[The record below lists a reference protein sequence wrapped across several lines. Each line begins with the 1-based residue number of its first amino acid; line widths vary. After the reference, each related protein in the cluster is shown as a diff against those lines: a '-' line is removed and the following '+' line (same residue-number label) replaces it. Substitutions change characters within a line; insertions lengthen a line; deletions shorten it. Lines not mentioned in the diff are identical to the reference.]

1 MKRQTK
7 IVRHSGIAP
16 KIIAYLLTGL
26 LPVTTV
32 PEIGLALPH
41 GGIVSKGS
49 ATLRYAPGKLQI
61 NQTTNTAS
69 YNWSSY
75 NVKAGQTV
83 LYSVPWASSTSLN
96 FIGGMTPSRILGT
109 VKSNGILYFMNP
121 NGLIFGSG
129 SVVNAAGVMAYGA
142 SQPWGTPTGSVTNAG
157 SLSVLNGGTI
167 GLIGTNVTNLGSI
180 KAPGGN
186 VLLASGSTVE
196 PIAPATGSS
205 SLSVVTTG
213 SGMIDDSGI
222 ISAKTIASQPGHI
235 VLKSG
240 SQAGT
245 IVLSSTGVLDASAPN
260 GGNGGTIETS
270 GHRVNVADGALVT
283 TAASEGMS
291 GTWILDP
298 ASFYIGMNTGTA
310 NGTKGNVLN
319 YEDISGST
327 LGALLG
333 NGNIVIDSTSG
344 AKGTQGNIYVN
355 DPIVWN
361 NADSLT
367 LNAVKNIEI
376 NSSITNSVSGYSN
389 TQTMIAPGWSISYPN
404 SSLLVLRADDMDIG
418 GTANNTSG
426 GGAPSGTGTVSI
438 NSGGS
443 LNVNGPISIFYN
455 PTNYTIHTSY
465 TNAGTGIPT
474 AYMLISSNS
483 DLYYIDQNQTSQILP
498 NNYALNTN
506 LTLPTYGNSGNS
518 TADNSQIT
526 VSSTTNGF
534 SSPSISTYSNWVR
547 LGGFQ
552 SGGFNGNFDGLNHSI
567 SNLVIYDSSHISSGF
582 FGYAINGV
590 IENLGI
596 NSGNIYASNT
606 SVNYYHGGYGGF
618 TGISGSNSILIDDFS
633 KVSVTGSGFAGGF
646 VGQLCPTAKCGGT
659 QPGVVFDSH
668 STGSVS
674 DTGGLSYA
682 NSGGFVG
689 NNEGAIFSSYE
700 TGSMSGQ
707 STVGGFV
714 GIQSGSGYP
723 SLIDDSYATGNVSGN
738 TFVGGFAGYD
748 RGGSTILNSYS
759 TGTVTGS
766 GYVGGFIGANNTFGG
781 FGSTIITNSYWNTT
795 TSGRSA
801 SAAGT
806 GLNSSQFKLTSG
818 YSNWG
823 FNAWGTNFWQ
833 SSSQTNPWFMTSNG
847 PALIPDMLVE
857 SVIGKGGSSVYSGLQ
872 ITPGFTASITLG
884 ATPVTS
890 GISSSSLGPNVGTY
904 LNTPVLSSFPS
915 PTAQSGIGDYSTS
928 SGIYSI
934 TPYTLTAT
942 AHTASMTYGD
952 SVPALSGSLSS
963 SAPDLTVS
971 SWNTTATSSSNVGGY
986 AINPTFSYAGGAV
999 AGDYSVTQAGGNTTA
1014 LKVTQANLSATGS
1027 QVYNGST
1034 SFAGSG
1040 LTVTGV
1046 NGQTFAASGS
1056 GTLGSSGNIQ
1066 SNQSLSSVSGLS
1078 LTGNGGALTSNYNP
1092 LTTGQTSVS
1101 VTPLSVTATAN
1112 TASMTYGGSV
1122 PALSGTLTS
1131 APNLSATWATPA
1143 TSSSD
1148 VGGYAINPTFSYS
1161 SGAISGDYAVTLP
1174 SANNTALSINPAL
1187 LSFSSSSGVTK
1198 TYDGTTAATL
1208 TTSNTTATLS
1218 GFVNGQG
1225 ATFTGVSGSYSQANA
1240 GSNLTVTA
1248 TANTGDFSSSG
1259 TGFSWGNYSLPS
1271 LAISG
1276 VGSITPLS
1284 VTATANTASMTYGGS
1299 VPALSGSLSS
1309 SAPNLA
1315 VSSWG
1320 TTATSSSN
1328 VGSDAITPIFSYSN
1342 GAGPGDYAITLPSA
1356 NNTALDISKATVDLT
1371 GPTLSTSYGTIPA
1384 LKGTISSPT
1393 LSNTALASLIL
1404 TTWGTMANSTSP
1416 AGQYA
1421 TYHGPVSYLNGSTSN
1436 DFNIVSIP
1444 GTLTINPSTL
1454 NPNLTNGPSTI
1465 SPIVPVMQTIQTVP
1479 FVPFGSLLNANEPF
1493 SLSENFMEL
1502 INPGTMSQ
1510 NRTQTPFNPLTL
1522 SESRTSSVIVLSPTL
1537 FVEDIDITTNP

>member
-7 IVRHSGIAP
+7 SVRHFEVAH
-16 KIIAYLLTGL
+16 KIIAYLLVGF
-26 LPVTTV
+26 LPVMPV
-32 PEIGLALPH
+32 PDIALALPH
-41 GGIVSKGS
+41 GGLVSKGS
-49 ATLRYAPGKLQI
+49 ATLRYLPGNLQI

-69 YNWSSY
+69 YNWASY
-75 NVKAGQTV
+75 NVKGGQTV
-83 LYSVPWASSTSLN
+83 LYSVPRSSSVSLN
-96 FIGGMTPSRILGT
+96 FIGGMTPSLIQGT
-109 VKSNGILYFMNP
+109 IKSNGILYFMNP

-142 SQPWGTPTGSVTNAG
+142 SQPWGSPTGSVTNAG
-157 SLSVLNGGTI
+157 NISVLNGGTVA
-167 GLIGTNVTNLGSI
+167 LVGTSVINSGTI
-180 KAPGGN
+180 TAPGGN
-186 VLLASGSTVE
+186 VILSAGSTVT
-196 PIAPATGSS
+196 PITATGSS
-205 SLSVVTTG
+205 SVSVSVATAG
-213 SGMIDDSGI
+213 SGTIDDSGI
-222 ISAKTIASQPGHI
+222 ISAETVANHPGHI

-240 SQAGT
+240 SQEGT
-245 IVLSSTGVLDASAPN
+245 TVLSSTAVLDASAPN
-260 GGNGGTIETS
+260 GGNGGIIETS
-270 GHRVNVADGALVT
+270 GHRVNIADGVLVT
-283 TAASEGMS
+283 TAASKGMS

-298 ASFYIGMNTGTA
+298 ASFYIGMNIGTA

-333 NGNIVIDSTSG
+333 NGNIIIDSTSG

-367 LNAVKNIEI
+367 LNAVNNIEI
-376 NSSITNSVSGYSN
+376 SSSITNSVSGYSN
-389 TQTMIAPGWSISYPN
+389 TQTMTAPGWSISYPN

-418 GTANNTSG
+418 GTAANTSG
-426 GGAPSGTGTVSI
+426 GGVPSGIGTVSV
-438 NSGGS
+438 NSGGA

-455 PTNYTIHTSY
+455 PTNYVTPTSY
-465 TNAGTGIPT
+465 THAGTGTLT

-483 DLYYIDQNQTSQILP
+483 DLYYINHNQTSQTLS

-518 TADNSQIT
+518 TADNSQIST
-526 VSSTTNGF
+526 SSSANGF
-534 SSPSISTYSNWVR
+534 SSPTAQTYSNWVR
-547 LGGFQ
+547 FGGYQ
-552 SGGFNGNFDGLNHSI
+552 SGGYSGSFNGLNHSV
-567 SNLVIYDSSHISSGF
+567 SNLEIYDASHISSGF
-582 FGYAINGV
+582 FGYTINGV

-596 NSGNIYASNT
+596 NSGKIYASNT

-618 TGISGSNSILIDDFS
+618 VGISGDNSISLDDFT
-633 KVSVTGSGFAGGF
+633 KVSVNGAGFAGGF

-714 GIQSGSGYP
+714 GIPSGNGYP

-738 TFVGGFAGYD
+738 EFVGGFAGYD

-806 GLNSSQFKLTSG
+806 GLNSSQFKLTSE

-823 FNAWGTNFWQ
+823 FNTWGTNFWQ

-971 SWNTTATSSSNVGGY
+971 SWNTTATSSSNVGSY
-986 AINPTFSYAGGAV
+986 AITPTFSYSNGAV
-999 AGDYSVTQAGGNTTA
+999 AGDYIT
-1014 LKVTQANLSATGS
+1014 
-1027 QVYNGST
+1027 
-1034 SFAGSG
+1034 
-1040 LTVTGV
+1040 
-1046 NGQTFAASGS
+1046 
-1056 GTLGSSGNIQ
+1056 
-1066 SNQSLSSVSGLS
+1066 
-1078 LTGNGGALTSNYNP
+1078 
-1092 LTTGQTSVS
+1092 
-1101 VTPLSVTATAN
+1101 
-1112 TASMTYGGSV
+1112 
-1122 PALSGTLTS
+1122 
-1131 APNLSATWATPA
+1131 
-1143 TSSSD
+1143 
-1148 VGGYAINPTFSYS
+1148 
-1161 SGAISGDYAVTLP
+1161 TLP
-1174 SANNTALSINPAL
+1174 SANNTAFGVNP
-1187 LSFSSSSGVTK
+1187 
-1198 TYDGTTAATL
+1198 
-1208 TTSNTTATLS
+1208 ATLS
-1218 GFVNGQG
+1218 LSTTMSKVYNGTNSLALSSNNTTLLGVVSGQSGSIGTSVSGTLSTSNVGTNLSGSASISSIDMTGNSGFVSALSAGDYILPSN
-1225 ATFTGVSGSYSQANA
+1225 FTGSTITP
-1240 GSNLTVTA
+1240 LPVTA
-1248 TANTGDFSSSG
+1248 TAH
-1259 TGFSWGNYSLPS
+1259 
-1271 LAISG
+1271 
-1276 VGSITPLS
+1276 
-1284 VTATANTASMTYGGS
+1284 TASMTYGGN
-1299 VPALSGSLSS
+1299 VPVLSGSLSGP
-1309 SAPNLA
+1309 APNLA
-1315 VSSWG
+1315 ASSWG

-1328 VGSDAITPIFSYSN
+1328 VGSYAITPTFSYSN
-1342 GAGPGDYAITLPSA
+1342 GAVAGDYITTLPSA

-1371 GPTLSTSYGTIPA
+1371 GPTLSTTYGAIPT
-1384 LKGTISSPT
+1384 LTGTISSPT
-1393 LSNTALASLIL
+1393 LSHTILTSLIS
-1404 TTWGTMANSTSP
+1404 TTWGTTASDSSP

-1421 TYHGPVSYLNGSTSN
+1421 TYHGTVSYLNSSISN
-1436 DFNIVSIP
+1436 DLNIVSIP
-1444 GTLTINPSTL
+1444 GILTVNPLTSTS
-1454 NPNLTNGPSTI
+1454 NITNAPSTI
-1465 SPIVPVMQTIQTVP
+1465 SSIVPVMQTIQSVP
-1479 FVPFGSLLNANEPF
+1479 FLPFGSLLNTNEPF
-1493 SLSENFMEL
+1493 FFSENYMEFVNTG
-1502 INPGTMSQ
+1502 IISQ
-1510 NRTQTPFNPLTL
+1510 NRHQTPLTPLTL
-1522 SESRTSSVIVLSPTL
+1522 LESRTSSVIVFSPTL
-1537 FVEDIDITTNP
+1537 FVEGSWIPTNP